1 MVRMVYPVE
10 LTPDTID
17 GGFTVTCRDF
27 PEAITQGETT
37 TQALLEASDAI
48 EEAMASRI
56 KRNVDIPEPSGKND
70 GEYMVTVP
78 LSTSLKAALYQAM
91 RDDNISKSELA
102 RRLGVDEKE
111 IRRMLDPR
119 YPSKTPAIERA
130 LLSLGR
136 SVIAEFAK
144 AA

>member
-1 MVRMVYPVE
+1 MVRMVYPVK
-10 LTPDTID
+10 LTTDTID

-37 TQALLEASDAI
+37 AHALLEAADAI
-48 EEAMASRI
+48 EEAIASRM
-56 KRNVDIPEPSGKND
+56 KRSADIPVPTNKKQ

-91 RDDNISKSELA
+91 RDDNISKSELG
-102 RRLGVDEKE
+102 RRIGVDEKE
-111 IRRMLDPR
+111 VRRMLDPR
-119 YPSKTPAIERA
+119 HSSKTPALERA
-130 LLSLGR
+130 LSCLGR
-136 SVIAEFAK
+136 SVIAEFSK